1 MRLRFALPVQI
12 AVEIEGGIGEHAALD
27 SGPQDILQRG
37 ARPDQLS
44 NILPA
49 GIGEVAPVSLVAEN
63 QPIAGIE
70 QHETFGN
77 GVDRIEK
84 LSPGLLRVTASSAAQ
99 ERIPHEQRHRNARR
113 GRHPPIRVDERDQDK
128 ACEPDARH
136 DVEERIRCEPG
147 LQAEGQA
154 DSGREHEPDGRDLR
168 EPRLQRD
175 LRTKDHRRHQ
185 HEEAATESY
194 PAHESAR
201 E

>member
-27 SGPQDILQRG
+27 SGPQDLLQRG

-49 GIGEVAPVSLVAEN
+49 GIGKVAPVSLVAEN

-84 LSPGLLRVTASSAAQ
+84 LYPGLLRVTASSAAQ

-113 GRHPPIRVDERDQDK
+113 GRHPPIRVDERD
-128 ACEPDARH
+128 
-136 DVEERIRCEPG
+136 
-147 LQAEGQA
+147 
-154 DSGREHEPDGRDLR
+154 
-168 EPRLQRD
+168 
-175 LRTKDHRRHQ
+175 
-185 HEEAATESY
+185 
-194 PAHESAR
+194 
-201 E
+201 